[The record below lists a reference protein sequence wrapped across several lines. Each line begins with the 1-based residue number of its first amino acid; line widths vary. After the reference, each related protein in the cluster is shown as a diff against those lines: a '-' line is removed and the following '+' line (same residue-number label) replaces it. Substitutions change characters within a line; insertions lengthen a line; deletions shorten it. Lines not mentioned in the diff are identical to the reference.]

1 MQLQRLLSVDLCGRR
16 QWSCDPPSRSRPPPI
31 GRSHSSH
38 DLKTHISVSSPTEK
52 TPAISPLARNEAKRF
67 TFNGTNKKQNFHPR
81 QPRTKLTI
89 TDDQSE
95 ETGKWSESTQTEIC
109 DSGCISPSTTRRDK
123 IDGCESDSMQR
134 INSAFSHE
142 DEELEDP
149 FIETLD
155 DSCNFN
161 SEDIKTQN
169 SAYVTQTDGA
179 QQGAKAQLQ
188 NSTKS
193 QWFEN
198 PEQLN
203 ERSSTQATIESLTA
217 TRDSSRTDKAADDKS
232 LANTNQGVS
241 GSKTVFIAFS
251 QRETFPG
258 PLVFTNFDAAFHENS
273 NHVSHDSE
281 KNEMITTKAE
291 INRVLKM
298 KKKSEKLA
306 KETFVVNT
314 HSVDYD
320 VFVSGFAQSEK
331 DLPAF
336 KRKLHWKKDQ
346 TKNDKI
352 EKTFFV

>member
-52 TPAISPLARNEAKRF
+52 TPTISPLARNEAKRF

-81 QPRTKLTI
+81 QPRTKLTR

-95 ETGKWSESTQTEIC
+95 ETGKWSESTQTEVS
-109 DSGCISPSTTRRDK
+109 DSVCMSPSSSRRDN
-123 IDGCESDSMQR
+123 IDGCESDSMER
-134 INSAFSHE
+134 INSAFSYE

-161 SEDIKTQN
+161 SEDIKAQS
-169 SAYVTQTDGA
+169 SANENQTDGA
-179 QQGAKAQLQ
+179 EQDAKAQIQ
-188 NSTKS
+188 NS
-193 QWFEN
+193 
-198 PEQLN
+198 
-203 ERSSTQATIESLTA
+203 SSTQAAIESLTA
-217 TRDSSRTDKAADDKS
+217 TMDSSRTDKAADDKR

-241 GSKTVFIAFS
+241 GSKTVFFAC
-251 QRETFPG
+251 RLGETFPG
-258 PLVFTNFDAAFHENS
+258 PRVVANFDAASNENA
-273 NHVSHDSE
+273 NHVSHDNE
-281 KNEMITTKAE
+281 KTEMTTTKAE
-291 INRVLKM
+291 INRALEM
-298 KKKSEKLA
+298 KKEKLA
-306 KETFVVNT
+306 KETFAVDT
-314 HSVDYD
+314 YSVDIDDD
-320 VFVSGFAQSEK
+320 VFVPGTAQSPK

-336 KRKLHWKKDQ
+336 KRKLHWKKEQ
-346 TKNDKI
+346 NKSDKI

>member
-52 TPAISPLARNEAKRF
+52 TPTISPLARNEAKRF

-81 QPRTKLTI
+81 QPRTKLTR

-95 ETGKWSESTQTEIC
+95 ETGKWSESTQTEVS
-109 DSGCISPSTTRRDK
+109 DSGCMSPSTTRRDN

-134 INSAFSHE
+134 INSAFSYE

-161 SEDIKTQN
+161 SEDIEAQS
-169 SAYVTQTDGA
+169 SANENQTDGA
-179 QQGAKAQLQ
+179 EQDAKAQIQ
-188 NSTKS
+188 NS
-193 QWFEN
+193 
-198 PEQLN
+198 
-203 ERSSTQATIESLTA
+203 SSTQAAIESLTA
-217 TRDSSRTDKAADDKS
+217 TMDSSRTDKDADDKR

-241 GSKTVFIAFS
+241 GSKTVFFACS
-251 QRETFPG
+251 QGETFPG
-258 PLVFTNFDAAFHENS
+258 PQVVTNFDATSNENA
-273 NHVSHDSE
+273 NHVSHDNE
-281 KNEMITTKAE
+281 KTEMTTTKAE
-291 INRVLKM
+291 INRALEM
-298 KKKSEKLA
+298 KKEKLA
-306 KETFVVNT
+306 KETFAVDT
-314 HSVDYD
+314 YSVDIDDD
-320 VFVSGFAQSEK
+320 VFACGTAQSPK

-336 KRKLHWKKDQ
+336 KRKLHWKKEQ
-346 TKNDKI
+346 TKSDKI